1 MRDRVAKSQAVGEQ
15 GSGLAHLVFK
25 AVVSHASPSQP
36 GFCFVCFGRAHELL
50 RVVKQ
55 QQNSQKRIH
64 EESGCSFPSLTY
76 LRCGPL

>member
-15 GSGLAHLVFK
+15 GSGLAHFVFK
-25 AVVSHASPSQP
+25 AVVSHSQP

-55 QQNSQKRIH
+55 QNSQKRIH
-64 EESGCSFPSLTY
+64 EETGCSFPSLTY